1 MKNLW
6 NQHRPLIFNFL
17 FFIWAVALT
26 VWFEAA
32 TVIRLL
38 SLTFVGIIWLIS
50 IYVKRPDYL
59 TTVALFLSWHQ
70 LYALSW
76 RYSIATGWQILILA
90 ALLTIAWIILFGKRF
105 LFLAALCL
113 ILSSELVV
121 VMNYLN
127 WDYRWQALIAIIPFA
142 LISHTDYFGP
152 ISYFQSRANNQGKHL
167 PDALEQ
173 VRITS

>member
-1 MKNLW
+1 MKELW
-6 NQHRPLIFNFL
+6 RQQRPLIFNWL
-17 FFIWAVALT
+17 FFVWAVALT
-26 VWFEAA
+26 FWFEAA

-38 SLTFVGIIWLIS
+38 TLTFVGIIWLIS

-76 RYSIATGWQILILA
+76 RYSLSPGWQLLILT
-90 ALLTIAWIILFGKRF
+90 ALLIIAWIILFGKRF

-113 ILSSELVV
+113 ILASELVV
-121 VMNYLN
+121 VMNFLD
-127 WDYRWQALIAIIPFA
+127 WDYRWQALVAIIPFA

-152 ISYFQSRANNQGKHL
+152 VSYFQSQAKSQEANL
-167 PDALEQ
+167 PDTLEQ
-173 VRITS
+173 VRMKS